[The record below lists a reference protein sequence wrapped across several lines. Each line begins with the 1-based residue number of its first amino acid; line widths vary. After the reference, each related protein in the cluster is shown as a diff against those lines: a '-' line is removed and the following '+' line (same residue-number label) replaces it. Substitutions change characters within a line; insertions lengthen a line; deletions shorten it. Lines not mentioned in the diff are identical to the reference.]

1 MTWEYLTV
9 RATVISSAQ
18 ISGVFI
24 NNEKAQ
30 HWDKKQLHEL
40 LNDLGGQ
47 GWELV
52 FVQKVP
58 SEVYLFKRPA
68 SR

>member
-1 MTWEYLTV
+1 MKWEYLTV
-9 RATVISSAQ
+9 RATVINNAQ

-24 NNEKAQ
+24 NNQQVGE
-30 HWDKKQLHEL
+30 WNRKQLHEL
-40 LNDLGGQ
+40 LNDLGSQ

-58 SEVYLFKRPA
+58 SDVYIFKQLTT
-68 SR
+68 S